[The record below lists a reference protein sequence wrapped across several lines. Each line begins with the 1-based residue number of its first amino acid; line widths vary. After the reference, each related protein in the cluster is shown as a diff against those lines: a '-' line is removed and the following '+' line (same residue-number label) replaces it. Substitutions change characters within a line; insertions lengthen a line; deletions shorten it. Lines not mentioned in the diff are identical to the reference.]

1 VIDSGGLAGGRSV
14 IVAMYIDAMARITVF
29 GAAGRTG
36 QLVLREG
43 RRRGHE
49 MTAFTRRPEGTLEAD
64 RVVRGDGRDPDAVR
78 AAVGGAEAVIVIVA
92 AGGRKGPHETADVA
106 KVITSE
112 MTELGVR
119 RLVFTSAYPL
129 VGDRPRL
136 LIGVIRRVF
145 ADVYADAAQAGRIVM
160 DSGLDW
166 TIVYLNRLIDKP
178 ATGRARVSTEL
189 FARPTSVTRA
199 DAAAILLDT
208 AEDPDLAGTRIN
220 VSGP

>member
-1 VIDSGGLAGGRSV
+1 
-14 IVAMYIDAMARITVF
+14 MYIDAMARITVF

-43 RRRGHE
+43 RRRGWE
-49 MTAFTRRPEGTLEAD
+49 MTAFTRRPEGTLDAGK
-64 RVVRGDGRDPDAVR
+64 VVRGDGRDPEAVR
-78 AAVGGAEAVIVIVA
+78 AAIDGADAVIVIVA
-92 AGGRKGPHETADVA
+92 AAGRKGPHETADVV
-106 KVITSE
+106 KVITSQ

-119 RLVFTSAYPL
+119 RLVLTSAYPL

-136 LIGVIRRVF
+136 PIAVIRRVF
-145 ADVYADAAQAGRIVM
+145 ADVYADAAEAGRIAM
-160 DSGLDW
+160 ASGLDW
-166 TIVYLNRLIDKP
+166 TIAYLNRLLDKP

-199 DAAAILLDT
+199 DVATVLLD
-208 AEDPDLAGTRIN
+208 AVADPALTGTGVN

>member
-1 VIDSGGLAGGRSV
+1 
-14 IVAMYIDAMARITVF
+14 MYIDAMARITVF

-43 RRRGHE
+43 RRRGWE
-49 MTAFTRRPEGTLEAD
+49 MTAFTRRPEGTLDAD
-64 RVVRGDGRDPDAVR
+64 KVVRGDGRDPEAVR
-78 AAVGGAEAVIVIVA
+78 AAIDGADAVIVIIA
-92 AGGRKGPHETADVA
+92 AAGRKGPHETADVV
-106 KVITSE
+106 KVITSQ

-119 RLVFTSAYPL
+119 RLVLTSAYPL

-136 LIGVIRRVF
+136 LIAVIRRVF
-145 ADVYADAAQAGRIVM
+145 ADVYADAAEAGRIAM
-160 DSGLDW
+160 ASGLDW
-166 TIVYLNRLIDKP
+166 TIAYLNRLLDKP

-199 DAAAILLDT
+199 DVATVLLD
-208 AEDPDLAGTRIN
+208 AVADPALAGTGVN